1 MSEPVF
7 LPAGDT
13 ALVVQFGEAVDAA
26 VNRQVRH
33 VAAKLR
39 ELSLAG
45 IVDIVPTIRSLMVH
59 YDPLLTRSPELQS
72 AISEILHHQHEGED
86 GYRLWSIPVCY
97 EGECAPDLESV
108 ARDMK
113 LTPAEVVRGH
123 TVEPQEVL
131 MMGFLPGFPYL
142 GLLPEAFDVPRRFEP
157 RVKVP
162 ARSISIA
169 VRQTTVYTVES
180 PGGWHLIG
188 RTPVEFFDPARGE
201 PILVAAGDRVHFQP
215 VSMADYEALR
225 KDVEAGEY
233 VPVVQDIAPGE
244 GA

>member
-39 ELSLAG
+39 ETATDG

-59 YDPLLTRSPELQS
+59 YDPLVTRASTLQS

-86 GYRLWSIPVCY
+86 GYRLWSVPVCY
-97 EGECAPDLESV
+97 EGACAPDLESV

-113 LTPAEVVRGH
+113 LETSEVVRLH
-123 TVEPQEVL
+123 TAAPQEVL

-188 RTPVEFFDPARGE
+188 RTPVEFFDPKREE
-201 PILVAAGDRVHFQP
+201 PILVAAGDRIQFQP

-225 KDVEAGEY
+225 KDVEAGDY

>member
-1 MSEPVF
+1 MTEPIF

-13 ALVVQFGEAVDAA
+13 ALVVQFGDAVDAD

-33 VAAKLR
+33 VAARLR
-39 ELSLAG
+39 DLSLDG
-45 IVDIVPTIRSLMVH
+45 VVDVVPTIRSLMVH
-59 YDPLLTRSPELQS
+59 YDPLVTRSSALQS
-72 AISEILHHQHEGED
+72 AISKILHHRQAGEG

-97 EGECAPDLESV
+97 EGECAPDLENI
-108 ARDMK
+108 AREMK
-113 LTPAEVVRGH
+113 LDTAEVVRGH
-123 TVEPQEVL
+123 TAEPQDVL

-142 GLLPEAFDVPRRFEP
+142 GLLPKAFDVPRRYEP

-188 RTPVEFFDPARGE
+188 RTPIEFFDPRRDE
-201 PILVAAGDRVHFQP
+201 PILVAAGDRIHFEAVP
-215 VSMADYEALR
+215 IAEYEKLR
-225 KDVEAGEY
+225 KAVKAGEY
-233 VPVVQDIAPGE
+233 AVVLQEIAAGE